1 MGSEL
6 NVTLPQPGWQAELHL
21 RFGNGVTPHLLAK
34 GAGPAS
40 SPTRLI
46 ERRHKGPLVVQRPF
60 HPEGDPCHVYL
71 VHPPGGVVG
80 GDELR
85 IHAQVDP
92 GAHALITTPAATK
105 FYRCEGRHSSQTQEL
120 SAAGATLEWLPQE
133 NIFYR
138 GADVRTATRVHVDA
152 QSRFIGWEIN
162 CLGLPARGEHF
173 DNGALRLDLEL
184 WSARAAAATEL
195 RSDPFCQQMGSD
207 PIFIDR
213 LRLTGESPARGA
225 QWGLAG
231 HEAVGTMLATPA
243 TREHVE
249 LMRTL
254 IADHPC
260 AAVSLVDCVLVL
272 RALTAQAEPLRHL
285 FIAAWRALRPGI
297 IGRDAVNPRI
307 WAT

>member
-1 MGSEL
+1 MRESAQ
-6 NVTLPQPGWQAELHL
+6 PSAPGWHAELHL
-21 RFGNGVTPHLLAK
+21 RFNGD
-34 GAGPAS
+34 AGR
-40 SPTRLI
+40 TRLV

-85 IHAQVDP
+85 ISAQVDP
-92 GAHALITTPAATK
+92 RAHALITTPAATK
-105 FYRCEGRHSSQTQEL
+105 FYRCEERVSSQTQEL
-120 SAAGATLEWLPQE
+120 RAAGATLEWLPQE

-152 QSRFIGWEIN
+152 HSRFIGWEIN

-173 DNGALRLDLEL
+173 DAGALKLDLEL
-184 WSARAAAATEL
+184 WRGIAGDSPVDLAAA
-195 RSDPFCQQMGSD
+195 RDSHCQLSGSHSN

-213 LRLTGESPARGA
+213 LRLKGESAARGA

-231 HEAVGTMLATPA
+231 HEAVGTILATPA

-249 LMRTL
+249 LIRTL
-254 IADHPC
+254 IADYPC
-260 AAVSLVDCVLVL
+260 AAVSLVDGVLIL
-272 RALTAQAEPLRHL
+272 RALTAQAEPLRNL
-285 FIAAWRALRPGI
+285 FISAWRALRPGI
-297 IGRDAVNPRI
+297 VGREAAAPRI